1 MPNQRR
7 LTELP
12 QSLGLDSWVTS
23 VAVLTQPNK
32 IVWCDG
38 TREEYDRLCNQL
50 VDGGTF
56 IKLNEEKRPNSFL
69 ARTDPSDVARVE
81 ERTFICSNDE
91 IDAGPTNNWQSPD
104 VMKEKLER
112 LFAGSMRGRT
122 MYVIPFAMGP
132 LGSPLTRYGI
142 QITDSEYAVVNMHL
156 MTRVTPKVA
165 DAIRGGADWV
175 ATMHS
180 VGSPLSP
187 GQVDS
192 TWPCNREKYICQ
204 FPDTKEVWS
213 FGSGYGGNALLGKK
227 CMSLRIG
234 SVLAREEGWLAEHML
249 ILRMQNPA
257 GEKMHL
263 AAAFPSACGKTN
275 LAMLQPSLP
284 GWKVE
289 TIGDDIAWIGPDEE
303 GRLRAINP
311 ENGFFGVA
319 PGTSVKS
326 NPVAMEL
333 IAKDTIFTNVAL
345 TDDGDIWWEGMTKV
359 PPKHLI
365 DWRGKFWT
373 PAAGTPAAHPNGR
386 FTAPAA
392 NCPTISPDWED
403 PKGVALDAIVFGGRR
418 SSGAPLVMQS
428 KSWEHGVFLGAT
440 MVSEQTAAA
449 EGTVGKLRHD
459 PFAMLPF
466 AGYHMADYWQHWL
479 DMAEKVP
486 HLPKVFRVNWFL
498 KNEDGQF
505 IWPGF
510 SENSR
515 VLRWIME
522 RIQGKVE
529 AEETPFGMLPKLA
542 DLGVDE
548 LNLAKSD
555 ASQLLA
561 MPKDQLLAELDDDE
575 IYFRQ
580 FGSHLPEA
588 IRAEL
593 DFEIEAAAN

>member
-12 QSLGLDSWVTS
+12 QTLGLDAWVTS
-23 VAVLTQPNK
+23 VAVLTQPQK

-50 VDGGTF
+50 VENGSF
-56 IKLNEEKRPNSFL
+56 IKLNEEKRPNSYL

-81 ERTFICSNDE
+81 ERTFICSDE
-91 IDAGPTNNWQSPD
+91 EINAGPTNNWQSPD

-156 MTRVTPKVA
+156 MTRVTPKVS

-257 GEKMHL
+257 GERMHL

-345 TDDGDIWWEGMTKV
+345 TDDGDVWWEGMTKT
-359 PPKHLI
+359 PPPHLI

-498 KNEDGQF
+498 KNEEGQF

-510 SENSR
+510 SENAR

-529 AEETPFGMLPKLA
+529 ARTTEFGLLPNLE
-542 DLGVDE
+542 DLGVNE
-548 LNLAKSD
+548 LELSKSD
-555 ASQLLA
+555 AAQLLA

-593 DFEIEAAAN
+593 DLELEAAAS